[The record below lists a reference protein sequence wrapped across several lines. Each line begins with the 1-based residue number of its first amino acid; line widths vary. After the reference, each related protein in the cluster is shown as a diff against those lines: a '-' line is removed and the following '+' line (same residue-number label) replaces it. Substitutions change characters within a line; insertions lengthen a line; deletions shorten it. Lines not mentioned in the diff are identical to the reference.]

1 MKYQSIGRVEFGVCY
16 HICGHA
22 ETIRHAVLGAIEAS
36 YVWAD
41 EVSAAINAAQV
52 ALFPSNAEWQ
62 TNTSGNHKI
71 DRGLV
76 YPVFAVAPIDADG
89 MRGDW
94 EFARNSDVPE
104 AIRAKAEALAVKASE
119 AMEAVIVNAAR
130 AQDGE
135 TNPTPAKERNDAN
148 PTP

>member
-16 HICGHA
+16 HVCGKE
-22 ETIRHAVLGAIEAS
+22 ETVRHAVLGPSEVS

-41 EVSAAINAAQV
+41 EVYAALLAAQKV
-52 ALFPSNAEWQ
+52 LLSADSEWT
-62 TNTSGNHKI
+62 TNIHTDHRI
-71 DRGLV
+71 ERGLV
-76 YPVFAVAPIDADG
+76 YPVFAVATIDEDG
-89 MRGDW
+89 VRGDW

-135 TNPTPAKERNDAN
+135 TNPTPAKE
-148 PTP
+148 